1 MGVCGLEKDIE
12 YRRTV
17 MEGYKN
23 EIEPLFWY
31 IPWLESR
38 YGKKVSNSFTCDNF
52 SERTMTFP
60 VYEGT
65 LLRFVSDVQQTSL
78 MDRNYRYLYT
88 RYRIHTPEEERHLIE
103 NVTIADME
111 ILTGILSRYIL
122 EGRTK
127 GMVWPAGVEEGIY
140 LATLRKFQE
149 LFRKWCQP
157 LNQSNQQ
164 E

>member
-1 MGVCGLEKDIE
+1 
-12 YRRTV
+12 
-17 MEGYKN
+17 
-23 EIEPLFWY
+23 
-31 IPWLESR
+31 
-38 YGKKVSNSFTCDNF
+38 
-52 SERTMTFP
+52 MTFP

-65 LLRFVSDVQQTSL
+65 LLRFVGDVQQTSL
-78 MDRNYRYLYT
+78 MDRNYRYLYA

-140 LATLRKFQE
+140 LAILRKFQE

>member
-1 MGVCGLEKDIE
+1 MEKDIE

-31 IPWLESR
+31 VPWLESR

-65 LLRFVSDVQQTSL
+65 LLRFVGDVQQTSL
-78 MDRNYRYLYT
+78 MDRNYRYLYN
-88 RYRIHTPEEERHLIE
+88 RYRIHTP
-103 NVTIADME
+103 
-111 ILTGILSRYIL
+111 
-122 EGRTK
+122 
-127 GMVWPAGVEEGIY
+127 
-140 LATLRKFQE
+140 
-149 LFRKWCQP
+149 
-157 LNQSNQQ
+157 
-164 E
+164 

>member
-1 MGVCGLEKDIE
+1 MEKDIE

-17 MEGYKN
+17 MEGYKK

-31 IPWLESR
+31 VPWLESK
-38 YGKKVSNSFTCDNF
+38 YGKKVSNAFTCENF

-65 LLRFVSDVQQTSL
+65 LLRFVGDVQQTSL
-78 MDRNYRYLYT
+78 LDRNYRYLYT
-88 RYRIHTPEEERHLIE
+88 RYRIHTPE
-103 NVTIADME
+103 ADME
-111 ILTGILSRYIL
+111 ILMGILSRYIL

-140 LATLRKFQE
+140 LAILRKFQE